1 MTFTLFIMLFTI
13 GALVASLLTEAIKK
27 AFDNAGKSYSA
38 NAVAL
43 LLAIVVGVGGTSAA
57 YIFMDIPFEAKSI
70 LCIVFMA
77 ITIWIGAMVGYD
89 KVTQLLEQIIHKN
102 K

>member
-43 LLAIVVGVGGTSAA
+43 ILAVVVGGGGTAAA
-57 YIFMDIPFEAKSI
+57 YILMDIQFEVKSI

-89 KVTQLLEQIIHKN
+89 KVTQLLEQIIPKN

>member
-38 NAVAL
+38 NMIALILAV
-43 LLAIVVGVGGTSAA
+43 VVGGGGTASA
-57 YIFMDIPFEAKSI
+57 YILMDIPFEVKSI

-77 ITIWIGAMVGYD
+77 IAIWIGAMVGYD
-89 KVTQLLEQIIHKN
+89 KVTQLLEQIHPTN